1 MWYGGRWLYKD
12 NEDDFLFQFWFISSF
27 KNSMD
32 NWIEKNSSFHFVNCQ
47 NFRVPYVNLKN
58 FQVLFRKHEKLVS
71 RLVIWICV
79 VNSKF
84 LVFHIQLYT
93 AIYSYIQLYQK
104 PIILLLYV
112 NSIGN
117 WFYLLHK
124 FQMFPTFF

>member
-1 MWYGGRWLYKD
+1 MWYGGRLLYKD

-58 FQVLFRKHEKLVS
+58 FQVLFRKPEKLVS

-84 LVFHIQLYT
+84 LVFHIQLY
-93 AIYSYIQLYQK
+93 IY
-104 PIILLLYV
+104 IIIMLIVLV
-112 NSIGN
+112 TGFIFCIS
-117 WFYLLHK
+117 FK
-124 FQMFPTFF
+124 CFQRFSRKIPEQFFRKL